1 MPRALFHRSDTW
13 LWAAAALS
21 LVVSLTPSARM
32 ALYPFRLFTTWVH
45 ESGHALATVVVGG
58 SVSSLTI
65 QPDASGLTRSL
76 VPDGR
81 LARGVIASAGY
92 LGAAFV
98 GCLLIAATRLER
110 RSHAL
115 LAGVG
120 AFMVLTLLLWVRNL
134 FGAAVVLAW
143 AAALFVLGRRGLG
156 RASQFVLGLLA
167 IQVALNAVY
176 DIRVLY
182 LVDGPSDA
190 VTMAGLFLLPAWLW
204 ATAWMLAA
212 VVMLGAT
219 LWMTRRRGHGR

>member
-1 MPRALFHRSDTW
+1 VPRPLFHRSDTW
-13 LWAAAALS
+13 LWVAAALS
-21 LVVSLTPSARM
+21 LVVSLTPSARV

-45 ESGHALATVVVGG
+45 ESGHALATVAVGG
-58 SVSSLTI
+58 RVSSLTI
-65 QPDASGLTRSL
+65 QPDASGLTTSL
-76 VPDGR
+76 VPEGR
-81 LARGVIASAGY
+81 AARGVIASAGY

-98 GCLLIAATRLER
+98 GCLLIAATRLEK

-120 AFMVLTLLLWVRNL
+120 AFMLLTLLLWVRNL

-143 AAALFVLGRRGLG
+143 AAALFILGRRGLG

-190 VTMAGLFLLPAWLW
+190 VTMAGLFLLPAWIW

-219 LWMTRRRGHGR
+219 LFMTRR